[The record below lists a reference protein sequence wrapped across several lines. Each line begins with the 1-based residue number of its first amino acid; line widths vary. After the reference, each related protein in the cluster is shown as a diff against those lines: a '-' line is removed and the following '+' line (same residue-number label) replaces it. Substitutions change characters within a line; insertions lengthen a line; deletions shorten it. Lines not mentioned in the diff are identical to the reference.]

1 MITESELRERLGAR
15 LETSTHIKPQD
26 LAFAR
31 SIAAMLVPMIM
42 RIIRDEVREANTL
55 KGEE

>member
-1 MITESELRERLGAR
+1 MINESELRERLGAR
-15 LETSTHIKPQD
+15 LETSTHIKPHD

-42 RIIRDEVREANTL
+42 RIIRDEVRDSNTL
-55 KGEE
+55 KDKE